1 MLWVEMNQACTF
13 CGNSDPQLWMT
24 INQQQVCRACLP
36 YRRPPLGISAQI
48 SPKSHPLRL
57 HFPLTPQQ
65 LKIAEHLVHVAQSK
79 ECILLHAICGA
90 GKTEMVSLAIAD
102 TLKRGGRVGFAIPRQ
117 ALVRD
122 IAYRLSHL
130 FPLTQVV
137 AVYGG
142 HHDHLI
148 GDIIV
153 FTTHQA
159 GRYPKAF
166 ELLIIDEVDAFPY
179 VNHPVLIRLTEKT
192 TAGALIQ
199 LSATPSQCLI
209 VNNHRL
215 ILEQRPHGHPQVVP
229 QCLIGNIYTR
239 LGMLFRALLRW
250 RGRFPVLMY
259 VPSLAQAHHW
269 FRVLK
274 HWLPNVVLFHA
285 GHADLH
291 QLPQLLH
298 DKVNFVAITTTV
310 MERGITI
317 PRVRVVVWDAHH
329 RLFTSATL
337 IQIAGRVGRSSID
350 FGGETLLI
358 AAHETKEIDICIST
372 ISKQNQSLVDSV
384 EKPSLLS
391 NIPSSY
397 FNFLP

>member
-1 MLWVEMNQACTF
+1 MLWVEMNQTCTF
-13 CGNSDPQLWMT
+13 CGNCDPQLWMT

-36 YRRPPLGISAQI
+36 YRRPLVGISAQI
-48 SPKSHPLRL
+48 RLQSHPLRL
-57 HFPLTPQQ
+57 HFPLTPAQ
-65 LKIAEHLVHVAQSK
+65 LKIAEHLVQVAQSR
-79 ECILLHAICGA
+79 ERILLHAICGA

-130 FPLTQVV
+130 FPHTQVV

-148 GDIIV
+148 GDLIV

-159 GRYPKAF
+159 SRYLKAF

-179 VNHPVLIRLTEKT
+179 VNHPVLVHLTEKT
-192 TAGALIQ
+192 STGAIIQ
-199 LSATPSQCLI
+199 LSATPSQSFI
-209 VNNHRL
+209 THTHRL
-215 ILEQRPHGHPQVVP
+215 MLEQRPHGHPQVVP
-229 QCLIGNIYTR
+229 RCLTGTIYTR

-285 GHADLH
+285 GQSDLH
-291 QLPQLLH
+291 RLPQLLH
-298 DKVNFVAITTTV
+298 DKVNFVAVTTTV
-310 MERGITI
+310 MERGMTI

-350 FGGETLLI
+350 YSGETLLI

-372 ISKQNQSLVDSV
+372 ISKQNQSLADSV
-384 EKPSLLS
+384 EEPFLRS
-391 NIPSSY
+391 NIPSSC

>member
-1 MLWVEMNQACTF
+1 MLWVEMIQTCEF

-24 INQQQVCRACLP
+24 INHQQVCRACLP
-36 YRRPPLGISAQI
+36 YRRPLVGISPQI
-48 SPKSHPLRL
+48 SHQIHPLHL
-57 HFPLTPQQ
+57 HFPLTPAQQ
-65 LKIAEHLVHVAQSK
+65 SIAGHLVQVARAK
-79 ECILLHAICGA
+79 ERILLHAICGA

-130 FPLTQVV
+130 FPQTRVI

-142 HHDHLI
+142 HHDQLI
-148 GDIIV
+148 GDLIV

-159 GRYPKAF
+159 GRYLNAF

-179 VNHPVLIRLTEKT
+179 VDNPVLIKLTEQT
-192 TAGALIQ
+192 TTGAIIQ
-199 LSATPSQCLI
+199 LSATPSHDLI
-209 VNNHRL
+209 KHTPRMM
-215 ILEQRPHGHPQVVP
+215 LEQRPHGHAQVVP
-229 QCLIGNIYTR
+229 KFITGHQFRR
-239 LGMLFRALLRW
+239 LSVLCRTLLKW
-250 RGRFPVLMY
+250 RGHFPILMY

-269 FRVLK
+269 YRILRR
-274 HWLPNVVLFHA
+274 LMPYLMLFHA
-285 GHADLH
+285 GHSDLH
-291 QLPQLLH
+291 RLPQLLH
-298 DKVNFVAITTTV
+298 DKTNFMAITTTV
-310 MERGITI
+310 MERGMTI

-358 AAHETKEIDICIST
+358 ASHETKEIDTCIST
-372 ISKQNQSLVDSV
+372 ISKQNQSLADSV
-384 EKPSLLS
+384 EKPSHPL
-391 NIPSSY
+391 NIPSSC